1 MEKQLWDYKTI
12 GRNIY
17 PSWLGISQENNY
29 KFISYLII
37 AGFPI
42 CRKYSANLKF
52 SNLQF
57 FEIFLECSR
66 FHTPRNSSKTKFTPS
81 FSLFLRVTKT
91 SLTVYFADI
100 ASFSLCTLQ
109 SVGWIFQISVLINVL
124 DIFLL
129 MVKAC
134 DLYLKITEANICL
147 PRKGNSTVGLHYII
161 IHIFSNRAGKSKV
174 ANFNL

>member
-1 MEKQLWDYKTI
+1 MW
-12 GRNIY
+12 R
-17 PSWLGISQENNY
+17 NNY
-29 KFISYLII
+29 GIIKPLEEIFILVDWE
-37 AGFPI
+37 FPRTI
-42 CRKYSANLKF
+42 KYRKYSANIKF

-91 SLTVYFADI
+91 SLIVYFADI

-134 DLYLKITEANICL
+134 DLYLKIT
-147 PRKGNSTVGLHYII
+147 
-161 IHIFSNRAGKSKV
+161 
-174 ANFNL
+174 